1 MLTSRDT
8 NTEGKMDKG
17 NSKEIGGRRSY
28 NNKNKNENNN
38 KFLKTTAMLS
48 SKISPIEFSDK

>member
-1 MLTSRDT
+1 
-8 NTEGKMDKG
+8 MDKG
-17 NSKEIGGRRSY
+17 NTKKIGGRSSY

-48 SKISPIEFSDK
+48 LKISPIEFSDK

>member
-1 MLTSRDT
+1 
-8 NTEGKMDKG
+8 MDKG
-17 NSKEIGGRRSY
+17 NTKKIGGRRSY
-28 NNKNKNENNN
+28 NNKNENNN